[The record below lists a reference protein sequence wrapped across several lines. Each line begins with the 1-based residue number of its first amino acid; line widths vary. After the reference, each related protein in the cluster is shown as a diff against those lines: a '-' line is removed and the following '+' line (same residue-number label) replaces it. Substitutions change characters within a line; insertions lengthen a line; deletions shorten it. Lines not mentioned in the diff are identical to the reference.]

1 MRCLRVLGDDL
12 RIGNGVAW
20 LNRAA
25 VAATTLCAGTRTDLP
40 RHRHLLIFTV
50 AVSRTIGATRAAV
63 SLPTLPLSLSTL
75 PLSLSLP
82 LALALSLPLSLLTL
96 LALPL
101 PLLAL
106 LPLSLSLSLLALLP
120 LLSLLALI
128 TTVIG

>member
-25 VAATTLCAGTRTDLP
+25 VAASTLCAGTRTDLP

-63 SLPTLPLSLSTL
+63 SLATLPLSLATLPLSLS
-75 PLSLSLP
+75 
-82 LALALSLPLSLLTL
+82 LALSLPLSLLTL
-96 LALPL
+96 LALP
-101 PLLAL
+101 
-106 LPLSLSLSLLALLP
+106 LSLSLLALLP